1 MYIHAG
7 LDVGSTTIKVVA
19 VDEKDQVVYSVY
31 RRHKSDVKRTVFRVL
46 EDLFQNLGNVP
57 IKLAVTGSGGMFLE
71 QILEVPF
78 IQEVIAETEAIKKY
92 YPETDVIIELGGED
106 SKITYLSGSVEQ
118 RMNSICA
125 GGTGAFI
132 DQMASLLNTTAAGLN
147 DLADDYGK
155 IYPIA
160 SRCGVFA
167 KTDVQALL
175 NDGASNEDIAMSI
188 FQSIVNQTIS
198 NLACGRPIEGNI
210 TFLGG
215 PLHFLPNLRKCF
227 IKTLSASAKSFSS
240 PEDGQLFVAH
250 GAALIADKASEK
262 ITLQRLID
270 RIHSRKA
277 VVEEEKKIL
286 EPLFS
291 SEEEYE
297 RFKAENQA
305 HLAKF
310 GDIKT
315 YEGPAYLGID
325 AGSTTTKEVLIG
337 EDGKILYSHYAS
349 NMGKPL
355 EHVIDDLQEIYSLM
369 NEKTYIAHSAITG
382 YGEDFIRA
390 AVNVDIGEVETIAH
404 YTAAHYFDPDV
415 DFILDIGGQDMKAM
429 HVRNGV
435 IDSIKLNESCSS
447 GCGSFLST
455 FAASVGMSVQ
465 EFQEAA
471 LRSKA
476 PVDLGSRC
484 TVFMNS
490 KVKQAQ
496 KEGFGVEDI
505 AAGLC
510 YSVIK
515 NAIQKVIKV
524 RDPKRLGDHLVV
536 QGGTFYG
543 DAILRAFEKITGRR
557 ATRPSIAGLMG
568 AMGAALIAREKS
580 TGRSSLKTP
589 ADLADF
595 TYSQKHTRCGR
606 CTNNCALT
614 INIFSDGTRYISGNR
629 CERGAGI
636 QRKKNDIPNLYQYKY
651 DRLFNYYSDIPKEEA
666 KFPAVGIPRA
676 LNMYEDYP
684 LWHTFFN
691 RLGFPVL
698 VSDRS
703 SHEIYEKGLAS
714 ISSETICYPAK
725 FCYGHIEDLVNKGAE
740 LIWYPCVFYEQKQ
753 FTRADNQL
761 NCPVVCGFPEV
772 IKNNV
777 SSLEEKK
784 VTFMN
789 PFLSFR
795 DEKILEDRLVEIF
808 ELFSIGGKIY
818 HINPRNIRAALKAA
832 WEEQRNYHEDVR
844 REGRLAIDWLKD
856 HQGQGIVLAGRPYH
870 IDNEINHGIPELI
883 NGMGLAVLSEDAVA
897 MNQGDL
903 SLPIRVL
910 DQWVYHSRLYRAAE
924 YVAESD
930 NLELIQLNSFGCGL
944 DAVTTDQV
952 QDILESKGKIYTLLK
967 IDEVSN
973 LGAVKIRIRSLIE
986 ALNHAKESG
995 AERIKKEKSY
1005 SPVIVPFTREMKK
1018 DYTILVPAMAP
1029 DHFQI
1034 LSKALSSEGYHLKFL
1049 DRVDSDVINAG
1060 LKYVNN
1066 DSCYPSITVVGQM
1079 MEAIESG
1086 KVDPKKTAL
1095 LMTQTGG
1102 VCRASNYVGY
1112 IRKALQ
1118 DMGHPEIPVIAL
1130 SAQGIETSPGF
1141 KLSPGLLDKALY
1153 GILLG
1158 DLIMRCAN
1166 ATRPYEK
1173 RAGQSDQLR
1182 KKWIEISGEFCQRP
1196 GFLLYRKLVQK
1207 LVREFDQVPRRT
1219 ILRPRVGI
1227 VGEILVKYL
1236 PEANNHLQDLLE
1248 EEGAEVVVLDL
1259 MDFLLYC
1266 ARNAIHKAD
1275 LLGTSKAQAAVCRL
1289 AVKTVEFYRRP
1300 LRKALSESRHFR
1312 EMAPIEEVEDLAEEV
1327 VSVGNQYGEGWL
1339 LAGEMIELIRNRCPN
1354 IVCIQPFGCLP
1365 NHITGKGVMKAIRK
1379 RYEQANIIAVDYDP
1393 GASEVNQ
1400 INRIKLMMSSAWEK
1414 VGGKPQEIL
1423 DAQMGKRQE
1432 KKDPNT
1438 GDALPA
1444 ERKFEVT
1451 SLVAETR
1458 IPFPLEPDTSPKEAN
1473 KQE

>member
-1 MYIHAG
+1 MHIHAG

-19 VDEKDQVVYSVY
+19 VDEKDQVIYSVY
-31 RRHKSDVKRTVFRVL
+31 RRHKSDVKRTVFQVL
-46 EDLFQNLGNVP
+46 ENLFQELGNVP
-57 IKLAVTGSGGMFLE
+57 IKMAVTGSGGMFLE

-78 IQEVIAETEAIKKY
+78 IQEVISETEAIKKY
-92 YPETDVIIELGGED
+92 YPQTDVIIELGGED

-132 DQMASLLNTTAAGLN
+132 DQMASLLNTTASGLN

-227 IKTLSASAKSFSS
+227 IHTLNASAKSFTT

-250 GAALIADKASEK
+250 GAALIAEKASEEV
-262 ITLQRLID
+262 TLQRLID
-270 RIHSRKA
+270 RIHSRK
-277 VVEEEKKIL
+277 VVSEEEKKIL

-297 RFKAENQA
+297 RFKIENQA

-315 YEGPAYLGID
+315 YEGPVYLGID
-325 AGSTTTKEVLIG
+325 AGSTTTKEVVIG
-337 EDGKILYSHYAS
+337 EDGEILYHHYAS

-355 EHVIDDLQEIYSLM
+355 EHVIEDLKEIYASM
-369 NEKTYIAHSAITG
+369 NEKTYIANSAITG

-429 HVRNGV
+429 HIRNGV

-455 FAASVGMSVQ
+455 FAASVGMSVEQ
-465 EFQEAA
+465 FQEAA

-543 DAILRAFEKITGRR
+543 DAILRAFEKITGRK

-580 TGRSSLKTP
+580 TGHSALKTP
-589 ADLADF
+589 EELADF
-595 TYSQKHTRCGR
+595 TYTQKHARCGR

-614 INIFSDGTRYISGNR
+614 INIFSDGSRYISGNR

-636 QRKKNDIPNLYQYKY
+636 ERKKNDIPDLYQYKY
-651 DRLFNYYSDIPKEEA
+651 DRLFHYYSEIPKEEA
-666 KFPAVGIPRA
+666 KFPAVGMPRA
-676 LNMYEDYP
+676 LNMYENYP

-691 RLGFPVL
+691 RLGFPVF
-698 VSDRS
+698 VSDPS
-703 SHEIYEKGLAS
+703 SREIYEKGLSS

-725 FCYGHIEDLVNKGAE
+725 LGYGHIEDLVNKGAE
-740 LIWYPCVFYEQKQ
+740 LIWYPCVFYEEKQ
-753 FTRADNQL
+753 FARADNQL

-777 SSLEEKK
+777 SSLEERK

-795 DEKILEDRLVEIF
+795 NEKVLADRLIEIF

-818 HINPRNIRAALKAA
+818 HINPSRIRAAVKAA
-832 WEEQRNYHEDVR
+832 WEEQQNYHQDIQ
-844 REGRLAIDWLKD
+844 REGRLAMDWLEKN
-856 HQGQGIVLAGRPYH
+856 HGQGIVLAGRPYH
-870 IDNEINHGIPELI
+870 IDPEINHGIPELI

-897 MNQGDL
+897 MNAGDL
-903 SLPIRVL
+903 SLPVRVL

-924 YVAESD
+924 YVANSD
-930 NLELIQLNSFGCGL
+930 QLELIQLNSFGCGL

-986 ALNHAKESG
+986 ALHHARELG
-995 AERIKKEKSY
+995 IEQVKKEKSY
-1005 SPVIVPFTREMKK
+1005 APVRSPFTREMKK

-1034 LSKALSSEGYHLKFL
+1034 LSKALNSEGYHLKFL
-1049 DRVDSDVINAG
+1049 DRVDADVINAG

-1118 DMGHPEIPVIAL
+1118 DMGYPDIPVIAL

-1141 KLSPGLLDKALY
+1141 KITPGILDKSLYAL
-1153 GILLG
+1153 LLG
-1158 DLIMRCAN
+1158 DLVMRCSN
-1166 ATRPYEK
+1166 ATKPYEK
-1173 RAGQSDQLR
+1173 RAGQTDQLK
-1182 KKWIEISGEFCQRP
+1182 KKWIELSGEFCERP
-1196 GFLLYRKLVQK
+1196 SFLQYRKLVQK
-1207 LVREFDQVPRRT
+1207 LVHEFDQVPRRA
-1219 ILRPRVGI
+1219 IRRPRVGI

-1236 PEANNHLQDLLE
+1236 PEANNNLQGLLE

-1275 LLGTSKAQAAVCRL
+1275 LLGTSQAKAAACQV
-1289 AVKTVEFYRRP
+1289 AVHAVEWYRQP
-1300 LRKALSESRHFR
+1300 IRKALSQSYHFE
-1312 EMAPIEEVEDLAEEV
+1312 EMTAIEEIEKMAEEV

-1339 LAGEMIELIRNRCPN
+1339 LAGEMIELIRKDCPN

-1365 NHITGKGVMKAIRK
+1365 NHITGKGVMKAIRS

-1400 INRIKLMMSSAWEK
+1400 INRIKLMMSSAWEA

-1423 DAQMGKRQE
+1423 DAQMGKKQ
-1432 KKDPNT
+1432 KNKDQKT
-1438 GDALPA
+1438 GDTMPR
-1444 ERKFEVT
+1444 ERKFELST
-1451 SLVAETR
+1451 LVQETQISSPIKAETSR
-1458 IPFPLEPDTSPKEAN
+1458 TEAKKE
-1473 KQE
+1473 